1 MTGPKTNEGA
11 TRQGERAGT
20 KCTVRYVRAS
30 ATKAR
35 EVLDLIRGK
44 DAVEADQ
51 ILQFTER
58 AISEVV
64 RKALASAIANAQ
76 HNDQQDPEALY
87 VVACFA
93 DEGPT
98 LKRYRPRARG
108 RAARIRKRTCH
119 VTVVV
124 APMTEEMLEHRRRKD
139 EARPQAGRRRTPSR
153 AAISRRERVARS
165 RQAAAAARGQVAHDH
180 EHEDVAE
187 LEAVE
192 DADEAID
199 AELEP
204 EATDVDVSDDVEID
218 AEDTAGE
225 EQSESDADED
235 TGGEGSARRSE
246 QAARGESEAD
256 AEPAEDAD
264 AEPHAG
270 TGGEGSASDEPHA
283 ARGGSEA
290 DAEPADEGDES

>member
-11 TRQGERAGT
+11 TREGERAGT
-20 KCTVRYVRAS
+20 RCTVRYVRAS
-30 ATKAR
+30 ASKAR

-44 DAVEADQ
+44 DVVEADQ

-76 HNDQQDPEALY
+76 HNDQQDPEELY

-124 APMTEEMLEHRRRKD
+124 ARMTEDMLEHRRRKQ

-153 AAISRRERVARS
+153 AAVSRRERVARS
-165 RQAAAAARGQVAHDH
+165 RQAAAAARGQVSH
-180 EHEDVAE
+180 EHEHETVDE

-192 DADEAID
+192 DSDEAID

-204 EATDVDVSDDVEID
+204 EATDVDVTEDVDIDDDTVVEYAD
-218 AEDTAGE
+218 AGPAEDTDAG
-225 EQSESDADED
+225 
-235 TGGEGSARRSE
+235 
-246 QAARGESEAD
+246 
-256 AEPAEDAD
+256 PAE
-264 AEPHAG
+264 E
-270 TGGEGSASDEPHA
+270 
-283 ARGGSEA
+283 
-290 DAEPADEGDES
+290 DES